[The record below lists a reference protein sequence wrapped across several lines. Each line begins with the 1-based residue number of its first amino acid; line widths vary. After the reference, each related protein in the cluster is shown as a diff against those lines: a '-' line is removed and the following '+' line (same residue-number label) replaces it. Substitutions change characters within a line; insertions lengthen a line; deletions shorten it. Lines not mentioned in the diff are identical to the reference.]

1 MQLSPEKALT
11 KLRRIQ
17 HQKVVLNESAPISG
31 LSSITQ
37 EHQSILAA
45 LDIKKPTIND
55 AQLKLL

>member
-1 MQLSPEKALT
+1 MG
-11 KLRRIQ
+11 RRIQ

-45 LDIKKPTIND
+45 LDIKKPSIND
-55 AQLKLL
+55 TQLKLL